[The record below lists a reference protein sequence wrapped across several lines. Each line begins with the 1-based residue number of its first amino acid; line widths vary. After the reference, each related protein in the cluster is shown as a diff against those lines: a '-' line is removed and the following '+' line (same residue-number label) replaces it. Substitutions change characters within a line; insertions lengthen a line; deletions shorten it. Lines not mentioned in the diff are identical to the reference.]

1 MRTGIFNQSLRSGF
15 TLIEAMVCAALISV
29 ALLSSFSII
38 KILNSG
44 RSAIVERTTYQRLSD
59 NLFGQYRLILLSI
72 QSSELPSIV
81 NQSLPTLSNSSCPS
95 AVGITIQQ
103 QTQTILCSVSYPVG
117 MANYVIT
124 LSNTVTA
131 VISGVRYLRV
141 TVSFYSPTD
150 TSRTS
155 PVYQRVSYM
164 VK

>member
-1 MRTGIFNQSLRSGF
+1 MHTVIFNRQLKSAF
-15 TLIEAMVCAALISV
+15 TLIEAMVCAALISI
-29 ALLSSFSII
+29 ALMSSFSII

-72 QSSELPSIV
+72 QTSELPSAA
-81 NQSLPTLSNSSCPS
+81 NQSLATLTNSTCPS
-95 AVGITIQQ
+95 AVGTTLQQ
-103 QTQTILCSVSYPVG
+103 QAQTILCSVSYPVG
-117 MANYVIT
+117 MTNYVVT

-131 VISGVRYLRV
+131 VISGITYMRV

-150 TSRTS
+150 VSKTS
-155 PVYQRVSYM
+155 PVYQRISYM